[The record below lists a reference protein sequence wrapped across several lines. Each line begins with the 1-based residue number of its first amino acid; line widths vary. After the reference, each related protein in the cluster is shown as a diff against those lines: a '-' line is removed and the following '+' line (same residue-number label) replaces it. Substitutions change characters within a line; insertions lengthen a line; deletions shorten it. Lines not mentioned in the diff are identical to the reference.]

1 MHEMSIAQS
10 IISIVDETLERERY
24 QVLREV
30 VVEVGE
36 LVAVVPESLEFCYK
50 AITENTKYQDS
61 KLIINILPLMG
72 RCRNCDA
79 MSQVERFDFVCS
91 KCQGRDLDIIQGQE
105 LNICHLEVD

>member
-10 IISIVDETLERERY
+10 IISIVDETLEREQY

-30 VVEVGE
+30 VVEIGE

-50 AITENTKYQDS
+50 AITEKTKYQDS

-79 MSQVERFDFVCS
+79 MSQVERFNFVCQ

-105 LNICHLEVD
+105 LNISHLEVD